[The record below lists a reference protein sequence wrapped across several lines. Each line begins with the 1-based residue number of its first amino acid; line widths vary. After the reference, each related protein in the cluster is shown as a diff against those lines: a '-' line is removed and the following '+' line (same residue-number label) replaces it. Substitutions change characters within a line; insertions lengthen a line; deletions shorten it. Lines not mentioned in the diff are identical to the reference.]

1 MNPEASPFCPGHLAP
16 PELFTGRQDKAECLR
31 SMLRACAQQ
40 GRLKTGFIYGERGIG
55 KSSLAAEIRRKSETE
70 ENVLGIHIPLG
81 SVQSLDAMLQR
92 TFHTLAKESLDKPW
106 HKPFQEFL
114 KRIQKVGLFGIT
126 LKFGAP
132 DQDLPPIAE
141 NFVPIVQ
148 NLLDEIQKNQKKAL
162 LLIFDNINGLA
173 ESPQFAHWFKSAAEE
188 IDASN
193 QKTPLCILFVGI
205 EEQRRQLIKN
215 QPSLARVFE
224 LVKIDPWTK
233 DETAQFYQQA
243 FNSQNIE
250 NIDISK
256 DSLSLLIRF
265 ANGLPVFAHE
275 LGDALWR
282 IAPRPKIRKND
293 VKKSILRA
301 AAVIGERWI
310 EPQIFS
316 AIRSERYRSILRKI
330 AADHPKMQFRK
341 ADLVKKLNQ
350 EETKALANF
359 LQRMEGLG
367 ALKRDPE
374 TQGGYQFLSPLHAL
388 YFHLEAQRAKQAI
401 DPNILLNFSTKPKNK
416 NR

>member
-55 KSSLAAEIRRKSETE
+55 KSSLASFIRQKSETE
-70 ENVLGIHIPLG
+70 ENILGIHIPLG

-106 HKPFQEFL
+106 HKPFQKFL
-114 KRIQKVGLFGIT
+114 NRIQKVGLFGIT
-126 LKFGAP
+126 LKFG
-132 DQDLPPIAE
+132 DQEQDLPPIAE
-141 NFVPIVQ
+141 NFVPIAQ
-148 NLLDEIQKNQKKAL
+148 NLLNEIQKNQKKAL

-173 ESPQFAHWFKSAAEE
+173 KSSQFAHWFKSAAEE

-193 QKTPLCILFVGI
+193 QKTPLCILFVGL

-243 FNSQNIE
+243 FAPQNI
-250 NIDISK
+250 DLSK

-282 IAPRPKIRKND
+282 IAPRPKIRQNE

-301 AAVIGERWI
+301 AAIIGERWI
-310 EPQIFS
+310 EPQIFA

-341 ADLVKKLNQ
+341 ASLIKKLNQ
-350 EETKALANF
+350 EETKVLANF
-359 LQRMEGLG
+359 LQRMEELN
-367 ALKRDPE
+367 ALKKDPE
-374 TQGGYQFLSPLHAL
+374 TPGVYQFPSPLHAL
-388 YFHLEAQRAKQAI
+388 YFHLEAQRAQQTI
-401 DPNILLNFSTKPKNK
+401 DPNILLNFSQQPKTK